1 MTTEKRIE
9 QVAQDIVYYVLKL
22 EDGAEF
28 KIPVRS
34 DGFVCATK
42 LCQVAKKVFAGWK
55 RNQETKMLINK
66 AQDKYPGIELIQIR
80 MGGNCHLQGTYLHP
94 DLAMNLAQWCS
105 PSFSLQV
112 SKWIRELI
120 ITDEVKLGQEKTD
133 DQINKCFQ
141 KQIDELHKILEE
153 QNKQLEAK
161 DNLLTE
167 AHKYIKN
174 TKTEAKMIND
184 KYKKLYYNHQTIL
197 KRKELYRLKE
207 GACVYIINMRGI
219 NDNNSQVKRYK
230 IGQSSDLTNRV
241 CGYRTSS
248 PFCKVLFVMYVK
260 ENIAIEKFMKIRYE
274 EQLQPNNHEFISSVD
289 LESLIENVIKIAD
302 ILNQPYELETDENL
316 NKFNSHI
323 LPLEEI
329 FKDPELERLPDI
341 SHKRCGG
348 YRHTTEEEK
357 ILPISNFSKHGR
369 NKDGYQRL
377 CKECIGKNNYGDN
390 RKRQKQVVKPDFD
403 IATHKWCNRCENVR
417 LRMDFHSSKDT
428 KDGLNPN
435 CKICKREQKQLY
447 LKNKKSGITV
457 SNSVE
462 SNIYETI
469 PIL

>member
-1 MTTEKRIE
+1 MINEIPINTSKLFNK
-9 QVAQDIVYYVLKL
+9 QVDGIYKYVLKL
-22 EDGAEF
+22 EDNKYYE
-28 KIPVRS
+28 IPVRC
-34 DGFVCATK
+34 DGYVCANKLCVASNKPYSNWKRLKETK
-42 LCQVAKKVFAGWK
+42 LLLNKL
-55 RNQETKMLINK
+55 QE
-66 AQDKYPGIELIQIR
+66 KYPQIELIHTVH
-80 MGGNCHLQGTYLHP
+80 GGNSKLQGTYIHP
-94 DLAMNLAQWCS
+94 DLAINLAQWCS

-120 ITDEVKLGQEKTD
+120 ITDEVKLAQEKTD
-133 DQINKCFQ
+133 EQINEHFQ
-141 KQIDELHKILEE
+141 KQIEEL
-153 QNKQLEAK
+153 NKQLQQK
-161 DNLLTE
+161 NQLLDE

-174 TKTEAKMIND
+174 TKTEVKMIND

-207 GACVYIINMRGI
+207 GSCVYVINMRGI
-219 NDNNSQVKRYK
+219 NDNEVKRYK

-260 ENIAIEKFMKIRYE
+260 ENIVIEKCMKIRYE
-274 EQLQPNNHEFISSVD
+274 EQLKPNNHEFISSVNLD
-289 LESLIENVIKIAD
+289 SLIESIIKIAD

-316 NKFNSHI
+316 DKFNSHI

-329 FKDPELERLPDI
+329 FKDPELEKLPDI
-341 SHKRCGG
+341 THKRCGG

-357 ILPISNFSKHGR
+357 LLPISHFSKHRG

-377 CKECIGKNNYGDN
+377 CKECVCKSIYGDD

-403 IATHKWCNRCENVR
+403 ITTHKWCNRCENVR
-417 LRMDFHSSKDT
+417 LRSNFHSSQDT

-462 SNIYETI
+462 SNIAETI